1 MEDTR
6 LIDIK
11 DRIKAELTGE
21 SLADGGW
28 DEEEIIG
35 YIDAALMT
43 YPEYIPIKVKKDIR
57 KCIMNEIIGYDV
69 ISELLE
75 NDDIT
80 DIMVNGESDIF
91 YERNGKIHRYGK
103 CFSSSAKLFD
113 IIQHIAAGHNRIVN
127 ESEPI
132 VDVRL
137 KDGSRVNIVLP
148 PVAIN
153 GPVVTIRKFPKHDFT
168 LEKLTEIGSITKEAA
183 DFLKKLVHARYNIFI
198 SGGTGTG
205 KTTFLNA
212 LSNYIPS
219 DERIVTIEDSAEI
232 RIQGIENIVSLET
245 RNANFEGNNEITM
258 RDLIKSSLRMRPDR
272 IIVGE
277 VRGEETLDMLQAMNT
292 GHEGSISTGHANSPA
307 DMIARIETLVLM
319 ASDMPLNAIRRQ
331 IGSALDILVH
341 LGRIKDGKRK
351 VLNIS
356 EVMYAD
362 DDIHLNLLYEY
373 HAENGL
379 VRTGNDMNDCSKLER
394 YG

>member
-6 LIDIK
+6 IIDIK

-28 DEEEIIG
+28 DEEEIAG

-168 LEKLTEIGSITKEAA
+168 LEKLIEIGSITKEAA
-183 DFLKKLVHARYNIFI
+183 DFLKKLVHSRYNIFI

-219 DERIVTIEDSAEI
+219 DERIVTIEDSAEL

-277 VRGEETLDMLQAMNT
+277 VRGE
-292 GHEGSISTGHANSPA
+292 
-307 DMIARIETLVLM
+307 ETLVLM

>member
-6 LIDIK
+6 ITDIK
-11 DRIKAELTGE
+11 DRIKTGLTGE
-21 SLADGGW
+21 ALADGGW
-28 DEEEIIG
+28 DEEEIAG

-43 YPEYIPIKVKKDIR
+43 YPDYIPIKVKKDIR

-91 YERNGKIHRYGK
+91 YERKGKIHRYGK
-103 CFSSSAKLFD
+103 SFSSSAKLFD

-183 DFLKKLVHARYNIFI
+183 NFLKKLVHAKYNIFI

-219 DERIVTIEDSAEI
+219 DERIVTIEDSAEL
-232 RIQGIENIVSLET
+232 RIQGINNIVSLET

-277 VRGEETLDMLQAMNT
+277 VRGDETLDMLQAMNT
-292 GHEGSISTGHANSPA
+292 GHDGSISTGHANSPA
-307 DMIARIETLVLM
+307 DMIARLETLVLM

>member
-6 LIDIK
+6 ITDIK
-11 DRIKAELTGE
+11 DRIKAGLTEE
-21 SLADGGW
+21 SIVDGGW
-28 DEEEIIG
+28 NEEEIAG
-35 YIDAALMT
+35 YIDSALIK
-43 YPEYIPIKVKKDIR
+43 YPDYIPIRMKKYIK
-57 KCIMNEIIGYDV
+57 KCIINEIIGYDV

-75 NDDIT
+75 DDDIT
-80 DIMVNGESDIF
+80 DIMVNGMSDIF
-91 YERNGKIHRYGK
+91 YERLGGICRYDKG
-103 CFSSSAKLFD
+103 FSSTAKLFN

-137 KDGSRVNIVLP
+137 SDGSRVNIVLP
-148 PVAIN
+148 PVAVN
-153 GPVVTIRKFPKHDFT
+153 GPIVTIRKFPKHDFT
-168 LEKLTEIGSITKEAA
+168 LEKLIEIESITKEAA
-183 DFLKKLVHARYNIFI
+183 DFLKMLVAAKYNIFI

-219 DERIVTIEDSAEI
+219 DERIVTIEDSAEL
-232 RIQGIENIVSLET
+232 RIQGVDNIVRLET

-292 GHEGSISTGHANSPA
+292 GHDGSISTGHANSPK
-307 DMIARIETLVLM
+307 DMIARLETLVLM
-319 ASDMPLNAIRRQ
+319 AGNMPLDAIRRQ

-351 VLNIS
+351 TLDIS
-356 EVMYAD
+356 EVMYD
-362 DDIHLNLLYEY
+362 DNNVHLNQLFKYDDKM
-373 HAENGL
+373 GL
-379 VRTGNDMNDCSKLER
+379 IRTGNDMNDCSKLER
-394 YG
+394 YR

>member
-91 YERNGKIHRYGK
+91 YERNGKIHS
-103 CFSSSAKLFD
+103 FSSSAKLFD

-219 DERIVTIEDSAEI
+219 DERIVTIEDSAEL